1 MIFPA
6 FILLILFSLVF
17 LGLIIMGVVHLFHAW
32 RFGEHTPLAAIT
44 SALFLLGIVLIIG
57 GVVYFF
63 REVDW
68 RQNYE
73 MALPFFNNQTNT
85 ESL

>member
-6 FILLILFSLVF
+6 FVLLILFSLVF

-57 GVVYFF
+57 GGFIASGK
-63 REVDW
+63 R
-68 RQNYE
+68 
-73 MALPFFNNQTNT
+73 NNK
-85 ESL
+85 